1 MEGSGPQVRNLARLL
16 KGIITLCYYE
26 LPAAQGDIGY
36 DPIPYVAAVA
46 QRRLEKYGEEVRRG
60 EEEVYADEGRAVDEG
75 RRTKDEGRTA
85 YENRSSTRNS
95 QLAIRNHQPEGLTE
109 AKEVSSDL
117 TVSCDV
123 VIVGS
128 GAGGAVMAAELADA
142 GIDVVVVEEGGY
154 HPTESFTPSAGRA
167 LRTIYRDGGAQ
178 SSLGSPP
185 ILFSEGRCVGGSTVI
200 NGGMCW
206 RTPEHVLERWSSRE
220 GVADITPAAMAPYF
234 DKVERRINVAH
245 QDPESI
251 GHDQELLKVGAD
263 RLGWHIIPNLRNQL
277 HCGGC
282 NICTSGC
289 PTGAKRSML
298 VTYLPRAL
306 SRGARLYAGCRVERI
321 TRRGKRATGVVG
333 RFARPDGRTGPK
345 LTVRAGVVVAACG
358 AVQTPA
364 LLWRSGFRSSS
375 GMLGRNLTLHPNAK
389 VVAFFDEDVYGWI
402 GVHQAYQVR
411 QFMDSGT
418 LITAVNLTPSLLSL
432 GLPQHGRELGDVL
445 KEYNHIMTAGCLL
458 EDTTTGRVQERPG
471 IGPVVSY
478 QITRA
483 DVARIVRGINLTAEL
498 MFAAGARRVMLPFA
512 GMPDLLGPEDLP
524 RLQTATV
531 PRDCIEL
538 ITVHLMG
545 TARMSDD
552 RLRGVVSSF
561 GEFHDAAGLFVADAS
576 LFPGPIGVNP
586 METILALVTRNAEW
600 LVSNRSRYGI

>member
-1 MEGSGPQVRNLARLL
+1 
-16 KGIITLCYYE
+16 
-26 LPAAQGDIGY
+26 
-36 DPIPYVAAVA
+36 
-46 QRRLEKYGEEVRRG
+46 
-60 EEEVYADEGRAVDEG
+60 
-75 RRTKDEGRTA
+75 
-85 YENRSSTRNS
+85 
-95 QLAIRNHQPEGLTE
+95 
-109 AKEVSSDL
+109 
-117 TVSCDV
+117 
-123 VIVGS
+123 
-128 GAGGAVMAAELADA
+128 
-142 GIDVVVVEEGGY
+142 
-154 HPTESFTPSAGRA
+154 
-167 LRTIYRDGGAQ
+167 
-178 SSLGSPP
+178 
-185 ILFSEGRCVGGSTVI
+185 
-200 NGGMCW
+200 
-206 RTPEHVLERWSSRE
+206 
-220 GVADITPAAMAPYF
+220 
-234 DKVERRINVAH
+234 VERRINVAH

-306 SRGARLYAGCRVERI
+306 SRGARLYAGFQVVTI

-364 LLWRSGFRSSS
+364 LLWRSGFRSPS

-389 VVAFFDEDVYGWI
+389 VVAFFDEDVYGWK

-478 QITRA
+478 QITRT

-498 MFAAGARRVMLPFA
+498 MSAAGARRVMLPFA

-545 TARMSDD
+545 TARMSDN